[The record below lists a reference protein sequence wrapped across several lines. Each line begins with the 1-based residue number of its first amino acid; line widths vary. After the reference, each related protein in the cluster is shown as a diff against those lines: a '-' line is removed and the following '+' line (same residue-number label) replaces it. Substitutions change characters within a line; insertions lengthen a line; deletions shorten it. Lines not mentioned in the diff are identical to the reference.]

1 MLATDECPFA
11 SPDQLFDYVE
21 AATRAREYS
30 KFVFS
35 KGLFFILEQI
45 AEFGQRHGIS
55 REELALLEVG
65 MLMQCTGETNEIEVS
80 ALRAA
85 IDEARAKYE
94 IDVLVHLPQIIDRT
108 ESAYVSPYQVN
119 MPNYITS
126 KTIEAPI
133 VMVDGIAD
141 PDLFD
146 DELPLLKERTQL
158 RLAVFNKYRRANH
171 EYGGVNS
178 HMAIRCGEF
187 QLPAAIGCGAQIFSD
202 LQSST
207 MVRLN
212 CSEDGHHI
220 LGIAEWLFGS
230 LDYQAREDC
239 SWVFRC

>member
-1 MLATDECPFA
+1 MDESWTLTTTERQAIEEVLATDECPFA

-45 AEFGQRHGIS
+45 AEFGQRHDIT
-55 REELALLEVG
+55 RQELALLEVG
-65 MLMQCTGETNEIEVS
+65 MLMQCTGETNEIEMS

-85 IDEARAKYE
+85 IDEARTKYE
-94 IDVLVHLPQIIDRT
+94 IDVLVHLPQIIDRP

-119 MPNYITS
+119 VPNYITS

-146 DELPLLKERTQL
+146 GKV
-158 RLAVFNKYRRANH
+158 AVIEGADPGFDWLFSTNIVGLITK
-171 EYGGVNS
+171 YGGVNS

-212 CSEDGHHI
+212 CSEKTVTT
-220 LGIAEWLFGS
+220 S
-230 LDYQAREDC
+230 
-239 SWVFRC
+239 